1 MELIRVTEENLQ
13 QEHICCA
20 VSNNRDIQ
28 VVAKKAWMEERLK
41 EGLVFL
47 KGNVRGKC
55 FMEYIP
61 AEAAWMP
68 IEADGYMY
76 IDCFWIA
83 GQLKGNGY
91 ANLLLEECI
100 KESKEKGKK
109 GLCIRASAKKKP
121 FLSEGAYLKHKGF
134 RVADTAEPFFE
145 LLYLPF
151 DENAEVPR
159 FKNCVKTPQIDE
171 MGYVLYYTHQC
182 PFTAKY
188 GPLIERVAQE
198 HGIPFKSIL
207 IDTREQTQN
216 MPVASTTYALF
227 RDGKF
232 VTNEILS
239 EKKFLKMCGVE
250 E

>member
-159 FKNCVKTPQIDE
+159 FKDCVKNPQIDE

-188 GPLIERVAQE
+188 GPLIERVA
-198 HGIPFKSIL
+198 
-207 IDTREQTQN
+207 
-216 MPVASTTYALF
+216 
-227 RDGKF
+227 
-232 VTNEILS
+232 
-239 EKKFLKMCGVE
+239 
-250 E
+250 

>member
-20 VSNNRDIQ
+20 VANNKDMQ
-28 VVAKKAWMEERLK
+28 VLAKKAWMEERLK

-55 FMEYIP
+55 LMEYIP

-100 KESKEKGKK
+100 RDSKEKGKK

-121 FLSEGAYLKHKGF
+121 FLSEGAYLKYKGF
-134 RVADTAEPFFE
+134 KVADTAEPFFE

-151 DENAEVPR
+151 DEDAKVPC
-159 FKNCVKTPQIDE
+159 FKNCVKNPGIDE
-171 MGYVLYYTHQC
+171 MGYVLYYTHN
-182 PFTAKY
+182 AR
-188 GPLIERVAQE
+188 LR
-198 HGIPFKSIL
+198 
-207 IDTREQTQN
+207 QN
-216 MPVASTTYALF
+216 MHHSLNA
-227 RDGKF
+227 
-232 VTNEILS
+232 
-239 EKKFLKMCGVE
+239 
-250 E
+250 

>member
-1 MELIRVTEENLQ
+1 MELIRVMEENLQ

-159 FKNCVKTPQIDE
+159 FKNCVKNPQIDE

-188 GPLIERVAQE
+188 GPLIERVA
-198 HGIPFKSIL
+198 
-207 IDTREQTQN
+207 
-216 MPVASTTYALF
+216 
-227 RDGKF
+227 
-232 VTNEILS
+232 
-239 EKKFLKMCGVE
+239 
-250 E
+250 